1 MKTDKGIPK
10 KIQDRAS
17 ELVARAASGG
27 TVRDLKGQRLQHDRT
42 VVSVPVGRRYRL
54 LFEDTGD
61 GLVAKRLCSHE
72 KYNGT
77 KPR

>member
-1 MKTDKGIPK
+1 MKTDKNIPK
-10 KIQDRAS
+10 NIRERAG
-17 ELVARAASGG
+17 EIVARASDGS

-54 LFEDTGD
+54 LFDDTGN

-77 KPR
+77 KPG